1 MLQRRALWGLRV
13 HQRLFLLGLFNRQV
27 NSPSLDT
34 QDSHAESSNRPS
46 VPQDASRFS
55 KFSVTNEIPRLKDW
69 ELERMRVVPTSSAF
83 YGGNPVHDDNMYK
96 LNAMI
101 KKYKDL
107 PTRVIDIHEANLV
120 KFITLAEYIKLANSG
135 ARVKVGHHKA
145 LVGALNRLRSIQP
158 ELMPTEVSDM
168 LKQFSST
175 SGDTSKELQKKVKT
189 LDLFGRANTVGKRKT
204 SLAAVSMVKGD
215 GQVMVNGRSFIE
227 YFPRDTDRLKI
238 AFPFKVVSQ
247 EGEYNI
253 FVKTSGGG
261 VSGQAEATMYGIAK
275 ALVIF
280 NPLLKSR
287 LRSAG
292 LMTRDPRIVERKKPG
307 KVKARKSPTW
317 VKR

>member
-1 MLQRRALWGLRV
+1 MISKRV
-13 HQRLFLLGLFNRQV
+13 IGRILFQHRFFSLGLFNR
-27 NSPSLDT
+27 
-34 QDSHAESSNRPS
+34 ESSASSAQPQEIETEVNDRPS
-46 VPQDASRFS
+46 VPKNAVKASRFS
-55 KFSVTNEIPRLKDW
+55 IAHQIPRFRDW

-101 KKYKDL
+101 KKYQDL
-107 PTRVIDIHEANLV
+107 PTRVIDIKESNLL
-120 KFITLAEYIKLANSG
+120 KFITLAEYKKLLNSG

-145 LVGALNRLRSIQP
+145 LVGALSRLRSIQP
-158 ELMPTEVSDM
+158 ELMPTEVSEM
-168 LKQFSST
+168 LKQYSSAG
-175 SGDTSKELQKKVKT
+175 GDTTTEQQKKIKT
-189 LDLFGRANTVGKRKT
+189 LDEFGRANTVGKRKT
-204 SLAAVSMVKGD
+204 SVASISMVRGD
-215 GQVMVNGRSFIE
+215 GQVIVNGRSFID

-247 EGEYNI
+247 EGQYNLFI
-253 FVKTSGGG
+253 KTQGGG
-261 VSGQAEATMYGIAK
+261 VSGQAEATMYAIAK
-275 ALVIF
+275 ALVVF

-292 LMTRDPRIVERKKPG
+292 LMTRDSRIVERKKPG